1 MYSSF
6 SSWYILCFT
15 RGKMH
20 FSIAHRNKIIFTDPC
35 SVVLSK
41 LPFVCI
47 YIQMLGVQV
56 MNKTK
61 QFKFSN
67 SVSLKT
73 LTKDIQY
80 NFCNAYIWYKTY
92 IFHLMKY
99 VVIFKEPRRRSFDF
113 ETMVYILQFL
123 NIVGFSSF
131 YENLNQMQMNS
142 CCRLLFQNGLNL
154 YFA

>member
-35 SVVLSK
+35 SVVFSM
-41 LPFVCI
+41 LPLVYI
-47 YIQMLGVQV
+47 YIWMLGVQV

-80 NFCNAYIWYKTY
+80 NFCNAYIWYSWLY
-92 IFHLMKY
+92 MYF
-99 VVIFKEPRRRSFDF
+99 RRKL
-113 ETMVYILQFL
+113 EL
-123 NIVGFSSF
+123 N
-131 YENLNQMQMNS
+131 YRD
-142 CCRLLFQNGLNL
+142 CHRLNL
-154 YFA
+154 SFHMAHRNIGLSQCCHIEFGDPIHLNLKK